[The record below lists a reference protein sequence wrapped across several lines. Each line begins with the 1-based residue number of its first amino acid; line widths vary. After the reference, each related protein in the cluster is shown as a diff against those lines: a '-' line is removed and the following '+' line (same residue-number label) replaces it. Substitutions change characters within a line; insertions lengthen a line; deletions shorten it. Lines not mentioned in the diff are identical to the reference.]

1 MTIPQIIIIAAFA
14 GVGLAAFIGLMIH
27 ATKLDLQDDCPVCH
41 HPLPPRIHGLC
52 DRCAKAY
59 LRNATGPG
67 CRAYRQ
73 AGAPAADPDWA
84 ERAAAAVIQ
93 DRRIAWKSL
102 PYRP

>member
-27 ATKLDLQDDCPVCH
+27 AVKADLQEACILCH
-41 HPLPPRIHGLC
+41 HALPDGQHGLC
-52 DRCAKAY
+52 DRCATSY
-59 LRNATGPG
+59 RDPVGPG

-93 DRRIAWKSL
+93 DRRLA
-102 PYRP
+102 